1 MRVTSRS
8 GLFAGLALLLAAA
21 APDAAGAQ
29 QRAQPKK
36 ERAQRVLTLHEINRD
51 LGELAGGTPLDY
63 IASARIA
70 YGVTG
75 MRTYDE
81 FFRKSALTYGGFY
94 YGRRLV
100 DDATVQ
106 LKKFARSKAA
116 VASLQDEIRQ
126 ITQEADTTEWTT
138 EQSLAVL
145 EAAKKRDELSQEET
159 FYFVAMSALMAATVP
174 VVRASVTTAP
184 ALVRDGQALT
194 RRLSDDF
201 DPFELPQMAFSVN
214 RSAQQLVAIPAEGT
228 RLLEMLVVISRGFQ
242 LLSAES

>member
-1 MRVTSRS
+1 MRLLPRT
-8 GLFAGLALLLAAA
+8 GLLTGLVVLLVAL
-21 APDAAGAQ
+21 APAAAGAQ
-29 QRAQPKK
+29 QQKQQKK

-75 MRTYDE
+75 MHAYDD
-81 FFRKSALTYGGFY
+81 FFRKSALTYGGFF

-116 VASLQDEIRQ
+116 VASLQDEIREL
-126 ITQEADTTEWTT
+126 TQEADTSEWTT
-138 EQSLAVL
+138 EQSIAVL

-184 ALVRDGQALT
+184 ALVRNGQALT
-194 RRLSDDF
+194 KRLSDDF

-214 RSAQQLVAIPAEGT
+214 RSAQQLMAIPAEGT
-228 RLLEMLVVISRGFQ
+228 RLLETLVVLSRGLQ
-242 LLSAES
+242 MLSAED